1 LKDGRAEARPYN
13 RRRQIRLWDLAL
25 AGSFVLIVAVT
36 AAAQESPARPD
47 MSPAEIQ
54 KIFDGY
60 LVIEAQAALG
70 LSDQQF
76 AQFVPRLR
84 TLQEVRRRHQQERFR
99 LLNDLQRMTRPAA
112 PRGPLSGDEALLK
125 ERLSTLQEMDS
136 RFAADL
142 RRAYTTLDE
151 VLDVRQQARFR
162 VFEEQIER
170 KKLELLLRARQNPN
184 RPPAKRH

>member
-1 LKDGRAEARPYN
+1 MTKFL
-13 RRRQIRLWDLAL
+13 
-25 AGSFVLIVAVT
+25 FVLISAFCILSSAAAASV
-36 AAAQESPARPD
+36 AAAQELPQAAD
-47 MSPAEIQ
+47 MAPAEIQ

-60 LVIEAQAALG
+60 LVIEAQTALG

-84 TLQEVRRRHQQERFR
+84 ALQDVRRRHQQERFR
-99 LLNDLQRMTRPAA
+99 LLNELQKLTRPAT

-136 RFAADL
+136 RFAADM
-142 RRAYTTLDE
+142 RKAYNALAE
-151 VLDVRQQARFR
+151 VLDIRQQARFR

-170 KKLELLLRARQNPN
+170 KKLELLLRARQN
-184 RPPAKRH
+184 RPPPKRPPGR

>member
-1 LKDGRAEARPYN
+1 
-13 RRRQIRLWDLAL
+13 
-25 AGSFVLIVAVT
+25 
-36 AAAQESPARPD
+36 

-70 LSDQQF
+70 LTDQQF

-84 TLQEVRRRHQQERFR
+84 ALQEVRRRHQQERFR
-99 LLNDLQRMTRPAA
+99 LLNELQRFTRPAV
-112 PRGPLSGDEALLK
+112 PRGPLGGDEGVLK

-136 RFAADL
+136 RFAADM
-142 RRAYTTLDE
+142 RKAYNTLDE

-184 RPPAKRH
+184 RPLGKRPPDR